1 MSIKGQESIVE
12 NAVKLLQLKRLIIL
26 PLTVAIFGSFS
37 SVSAH
42 NCRNNLNPSAS
53 SNLEL
58 DASEIAARFPLYTAL
73 ANGMVKTPASLLK
86 SIAIEHRSSQDE
98 VGREIEKILTR
109 LNDPDQIAHIQ
120 RASLA
125 RTLKNLGV
133 HHTDADPYETLSAL
147 SRFNLAAM
155 TKIFDLPMGMD
166 NRLSLESAARIIHAR
181 RTSGNITTN
190 VLSATKITNLG
201 FPMPGNSI
209 HPFNRA
215 IRSGDNVFF
224 TMEFEDSAQGGE
236 YGTFKFF
243 LKKQYA
249 QRGWVGPDDMEPSK
263 LLTALEMVSPGTQQQ
278 VLTAYEMLTNRRGI
292 TLKGIDQFSLN
303 LDQALLQEI
312 WQPHL
317 HNFSRLIFTYQDF
330 LNLWEALLFKQESL
344 VRETPE
350 AWKKAAFPNIKDIK
364 KIEPEQI
371 REYFSHLSLNEK
383 MSLAQVVFNIQIPWV
398 LRVPGVTPHSQL
410 HRTLDRKP

>member
-1 MSIKGQESIVE
+1 ME
-12 NAVKLLQLKRLIIL
+12 NAVKLVQLNRLIIL
-26 PLTVAIFGSFS
+26 PLAVSIFGSLS
-37 SVSAH
+37 SVGAH
-42 NCRNNLNPSAS
+42 NCRQILNPSTS
-53 SNLEL
+53 SKLEL
-58 DASEIAARFPLYTAL
+58 EASEIADRFPLYTAL
-73 ANGMVKTPASLLK
+73 ANGMIKNPASLLR

-98 VGREIEKILTR
+98 VGREIEKILKR
-109 LNDPDQIAHIQ
+109 FNDPDQIDQIQ
-120 RASLA
+120 KASLA

-133 HHTDADPYETLSAL
+133 QSIDADPYETLSAL
-147 SRFNLAAM
+147 SRSNLAAM
-155 TKIFDLPMGMD
+155 TKALDLPTGMD
-166 NRLSLESAARIIHAR
+166 NRPSLESAARIIHAR
-181 RTSGNITTN
+181 RTSGDITTN

-236 YGTFKFF
+236 YGSFKFF

-278 VLTAYEMLTNRRGI
+278 VLAAYEMLTNRRDI
-292 TLKGIDQFSLN
+292 TLKGINQFSLN
-303 LDQALLQEI
+303 LDQELLEEI

-317 HNFSRLIFTYQDF
+317 HKFSRLIFTYQDF
-330 LNLWEALLFKQESL
+330 MSLWEALLLKQEIL
-344 VRETPE
+344 VKNTPE
-350 AWKKAAFPNIKDIK
+350 VWKRAAFPNSKDIK
-364 KIEPEQI
+364 KIEPEQM

-383 MSLAQVVFNIQIPWV
+383 LSLAQAVFNIQIPWV

-410 HRTLDRKP
+410 YRSLDKKP

>member
-1 MSIKGQESIVE
+1 VE
-12 NAVKLLQLKRLIIL
+12 NAVKLVKLNRLMIL
-26 PLTVAIFGSFS
+26 PLAVSIFGSLS
-37 SVSAH
+37 SVGAH
-42 NCRNNLNPSAS
+42 NCRQNLNPSTS
-53 SNLEL
+53 SKLEL
-58 DASEIAARFPLYTAL
+58 EASEIAARFPLYTAL

-98 VGREIEKILTR
+98 VGREIEKILKR
-109 LNDPDQIAHIQ
+109 FNDPDQIDQIQ
-120 RASLA
+120 KASLA

-133 HHTDADPYETLSAL
+133 QGIDADPYETLSAL
-147 SRFNLAAM
+147 SRSNLAAM
-155 TKIFDLPMGMD
+155 AKVLDLPMGMD
-166 NRLSLESAARIIHAR
+166 NRPSLESAARIIHAR
-181 RTSGNITTN
+181 RTSGDITTN

-278 VLTAYEMLTNRRGI
+278 VLTAYEILTNRRGI
-292 TLKGIDQFSLN
+292 TLKGINQFSLN

-330 LNLWEALLFKQESL
+330 LNLWEALLLKQEIL

-350 AWKKAAFPNIKDIK
+350 AWQRAAFPNIKDVK
-364 KIEPEQI
+364 KIKPEQT

-383 MSLAQVVFNIQIPWV
+383 LSLAQVVFNIQFPWV

-410 HRTLDRKP
+410 YRSLDKKP

>member
-1 MSIKGQESIVE
+1 ME
-12 NAVKLLQLKRLIIL
+12 NAVKLVQLNRLIIL
-26 PLTVAIFGSFS
+26 TLTVAIFGSFS
-37 SVSAH
+37 SVGAH
-42 NCRNNLNPSAS
+42 NCRNSLNPSAPS
-53 SNLEL
+53 RLEL

-86 SIAIEHRSSQDE
+86 SIAIEHGSSQDE
-98 VGREIEKILTR
+98 VGQEIEKILMR
-109 LNDPDQIAHIQ
+109 FNDPDQIAHIQ
-120 RASLA
+120 RTSLA

-133 HHTDADPYETLSAL
+133 HHTDADPYETLSSL

-155 TKIFDLPMGMD
+155 TKIFDLPVGMD
-166 NRLSLESAARIIHAR
+166 NRPSLDSAARIIHAR
-181 RTSGNITTN
+181 RTSGDITTN

-243 LKKQYA
+243 LKKEYA

-292 TLKGIDQFSLN
+292 TLKGINQFSLN

-330 LNLWEALLFKQESL
+330 LSLWEALLFKQESL

-383 MSLAQVVFNIQIPWV
+383 MSLAQVVFNIQFPWV

-410 HRTLDRKP
+410 YRTLDRKP

>member
-1 MSIKGQESIVE
+1 MT
-12 NAVKLLQLKRLIIL
+12 
-26 PLTVAIFGSFS
+26 LTVAIFASFS
-37 SVSAH
+37 SVGAH
-42 NCRNNLNPSAS
+42 NCRNSLIPSAS
-53 SNLEL
+53 STLEL

-86 SIAIEHRSSQDE
+86 SIAIEHGSSQDE
-98 VGREIEKILTR
+98 VGREIEKILMR
-109 LNDPDQIAHIQ
+109 FNDPDQIAHIQ

-125 RTLKNLGV
+125 RTLENLGV
-133 HHTDADPYETLSAL
+133 QHTDADPYETLSSL

-155 TKIFDLPMGMD
+155 RKIFDLPKGMD
-166 NRLSLESAARIIHAR
+166 NRPSLESAARIIHAR
-181 RTSGNITTN
+181 RTSGDITTN

-243 LKKQYA
+243 LKKEYA

-278 VLTAYEMLTNRRGI
+278 VLAAYEMLTNRRGI
-292 TLKGIDQFSLN
+292 TLKGINQFSLN

-330 LNLWEALLFKQESL
+330 LSLWEALLFKQEIL

-350 AWKKAAFPNIKDIK
+350 A
-364 KIEPEQI
+364 
-371 REYFSHLSLNEK
+371 
-383 MSLAQVVFNIQIPWV
+383 
-398 LRVPGVTPHSQL
+398 
-410 HRTLDRKP
+410 

>member
-1 MSIKGQESIVE
+1 ME
-12 NAVKLLQLKRLIIL
+12 NAVKLIQLKRLIIL
-26 PLTVAIFGSFS
+26 PLIAVIFGNFS

-42 NCRNNLNPSAS
+42 NCRNNLNPSTS
-53 SNLEL
+53 SKLEL

-86 SIAIEHRSSQDE
+86 SIAIEHGSSQDE
-98 VGREIEKILTR
+98 VGQEIEKILMR
-109 LNDPDQIAHIQ
+109 FNDPDEIAHIQ
-120 RASLA
+120 RTSLA

-133 HHTDADPYETLSAL
+133 HHTNADPYETLSSL

-155 TKIFDLPMGMD
+155 TKVLDLPMGMD
-166 NRLSLESAARIIHAR
+166 NRPSLESAARIIHAR
-181 RTSGNITTN
+181 RTSGDITTN

-224 TMEFEDSAQGGE
+224 TMEFENSAQGGE
-236 YGTFKFF
+236 YGSFKFF

-249 QRGWVGPDDMEPSK
+249 YRGWVGPDDMEPSK

-278 VLTAYEMLTNRRGI
+278 VLRAYEMLTNRRGI
-292 TLKGIDQFSLN
+292 TLKGINQFSLN
-303 LDQALLQEI
+303 LDQELLEEI

-317 HNFSRLIFTYQDF
+317 HKFSQLIFTYQDF
-330 LNLWEALLFKQESL
+330 MSLWEALLLKQEIL
-344 VRETPE
+344 VKNTPE
-350 AWKKAAFPNIKDIK
+350 VWMRAAFPNIMVIK
-364 KIEPEQI
+364 KIEPEQM

-383 MSLAQVVFNIQIPWV
+383 LSLAQAVFNIQFPWV

-410 HRTLDRKP
+410 YRSFDQKP